1 MGKGE
6 TRTLR
11 RPGMDKFG
19 SCIDSQCMS
28 IVDQPPSAGDGGNDS
43 VGPYNHKLVTRSTSL
58 AIALGSALLAT
69 VGTLLVLWFSGTFE
83 REEVR
88 VTEIVEIRE
97 MVQVPATEAS
107 AEPVPIATAPI
118 NSQLEAGEAA
128 PPAATTVPVLP
139 STHLVS
145 DVASRAIPSIVT
157 VQSLNEEFGFAGSG
171 SGVVVRSDGF
181 IVTNDHVVDGAD
193 TLKVIMADGLHYP
206 AELVG
211 TDPLMDLAVLKLET
225 DGLVPIEF
233 GSMEGLRTGEQ
244 AIAVGNPLGLDGGPS
259 VTVGV
264 ISAFNRTLVTEFG
277 TGVALYGLLQTDAP
291 ITRGSSGG
299 ALLDIHGR
307 LLGITTAIGLSDVGA
322 EGLGFAV
329 PVNLVERVVDDLMS
343 AGEVR
348 HAFLGIQGS
357 SAFEDLE
364 NGVESPA
371 GVEIVSLLEDSAIGE
386 AGAEGGDVI
395 VALNG
400 EPVRSMPL
408 LIALLREYRAED
420 RMTVTLRRDG
430 ETLDIQMTLDMYP
443 S

>member
-1 MGKGE
+1 M
-6 TRTLR
+6 
-11 RPGMDKFG
+11 
-19 SCIDSQCMS
+19 I
-28 IVDQPPSAGDGGNDS
+28 
-43 VGPYNHKLVTRSTSL
+43 TRSTSL

-83 REEVR
+83 HQEAR
-88 VTEIVEIRE
+88 VTEIVEVRE
-97 MVQVPATEAS
+97 IVHVPAAEAV
-107 AEPVPIATAPI
+107 AEPVPTSTAPI
-118 NSQLEAGEAA
+118 TSQIETGEME
-128 PPAATTVPVLP
+128 PSAATTVAALP

-157 VQSLNEEFGFAGSG
+157 VQSLDEEFGLAGSG

-211 TDPLMDLAVLKLET
+211 ADPLMDLAVLKLET

-264 ISAFNRTLVTEFG
+264 ISAFNRTLVTDFG
-277 TGVALYGLLQTDAP
+277 TGQALYGLLQTDAP

-364 NGVESPA
+364 NGVESPS

-386 AGAEGGDVI
+386 AGAEEGDVI

-408 LIALLREYRAED
+408 LVALLREYRAED

>member
-1 MGKGE
+1 
-6 TRTLR
+6 
-11 RPGMDKFG
+11 
-19 SCIDSQCMS
+19 MS

-97 MVQVPATEAS
+97 IVQVPATEAS

-118 NSQLEAGEAA
+118 NSQFEAGEAA
-128 PPAATTVPVLP
+128 PPVATTVPLLP

-157 VQSLNEEFGFAGSG
+157 VQSLDEEFGFAGSG

-329 PVNLVERVVDDLMS
+329 PVNLVEKIVDDLMS

-364 NGVESPA
+364 NGVESPS

-386 AGAEGGDVI
+386 AGADEGDVI

>member
-1 MGKGE
+1 M
-6 TRTLR
+6 
-11 RPGMDKFG
+11 
-19 SCIDSQCMS
+19 
-28 IVDQPPSAGDGGNDS
+28 DQPPSAGDGGNDS